1 MSAIEETTNKAN
13 LTEEKSAAENKAK
26 ASPVASFINGF
37 LNLLSSVRFGI
48 ILLIIVGILSF
59 IGMIIMQQ
67 NVPDFDKYYADLMP
81 STRLLFS
88 KLGLFDIYHTWY
100 YNLLIL
106 VLSLNIIL
114 ASIERAPKTWRI
126 VSNKKLQASRTWLLA
141 QQQKAETVIESD
153 SLKSAT
159 ERVLSALKSYRLKPT
174 VLEKD
179 GRVHIFAEKGW
190 WNRLGYLAVHV
201 ALLVIFTGGFLT
213 AQFSQEG
220 MIPLEPG
227 HETNEMQ
234 QVTFDLDQMKQKT
247 TQLPFIITCVD
258 IQQKLIRKDGSIES
272 INTIDWLTKI
282 RIKDET
288 GLKEALVHMNEPVD
302 YRGYRF
308 FQASFVGV
316 GKARNIKLSLT
327 PEKGGA
333 PIEVSIPRNGS
344 VTLQDGTTI
353 NFKDFFANF
362 TLGKGGKIEEVES
375 ANYEKPVAIL
385 EIIKPDDTSQQA
397 LAFNMDMPDNAPMGK
412 PVAGYKFKLVDFE
425 KVPLAHT
432 LSVNKDPGKV
442 PFYVGGALLIAT
454 LLGVF
459 FFSHQ
464 RVWALIED
472 AGDGRYSLAFAGNA
486 NRNQLK
492 FEDRFNELVNK
503 VGGKNTEQQ

>member
-1 MSAIEETTNKAN
+1 MSAIEETNNTKI
-13 LTEEKSAAENKAK
+13 TEEKPAASKTAK
-26 ASPVASFINGF
+26 SGTSFLNSF

-48 ILLIIVGILSF
+48 VLLIILGILSF

-67 NVPDFDKYYADLMP
+67 NVPDFDKYYAELMP

-88 KLGLFDIYHTWY
+88 KLGWFDIYHTWY

-126 VSNKKLQASRTWLLA
+126 VSSRKIEASKTWLLA
-141 QQQKAETVIESD
+141 QQQKAETVLESD
-153 SLKSAT
+153 SLKSASD
-159 ERVLSALKSYRLKPT
+159 RVLNALKSKRLRTT

-201 ALLVIFTGGFLT
+201 GLLVIFTGGFLT

-227 HETNEMQ
+227 QSTNEMQ
-234 QVTFDLDQMKQKT
+234 QVMFDLTEMKQKT
-247 TQLPFIITCVD
+247 TTLPFTITCVD
-258 IQQKLIRKDGSIES
+258 IQQKLIRKDGSIEGM
-272 INTIDWLTKI
+272 NTIDWLTKI

-308 FQASFVGV
+308 FQASFIAN
-316 GKARNIKLSLT
+316 GKARSIKLQLT
-327 PEKGGA
+327 PEKGGN
-333 PIEVSIPRNGS
+333 PIEVSIPRGGS
-344 VTLQDGTTI
+344 YNLDDGTTI
-353 NFKDFFANF
+353 NFKDFMANS
-362 TLGKGGKIEEVES
+362 TIGQNGKLEEVES
-375 ANYEKPVAIL
+375 PNYEKPVAVL
-385 EIIKPDDTSQQA
+385 EVIKPDNTSQQA
-397 LAFNMDMPDNAPMGK
+397 LAFNMDLPDNAPMGK
-412 PVAGYKFKLVDFE
+412 AVGGYKFKLVDFE
-425 KVPLAHT
+425 KVPQAHT
-432 LSVNKDPGKV
+432 LSVNKDPGKI
-442 PFYVGGALLIAT
+442 PFYVGGAFLIAT

-464 RVWALIED
+464 RVWALVED
-472 AGDGRYSLAFAGNA
+472 TGDGRYTVAFGGNA

-492 FEDRFNELVNK
+492 FEDRFNEMVSK
-503 VGGKNTEQQ
+503 VSGKNSEQ